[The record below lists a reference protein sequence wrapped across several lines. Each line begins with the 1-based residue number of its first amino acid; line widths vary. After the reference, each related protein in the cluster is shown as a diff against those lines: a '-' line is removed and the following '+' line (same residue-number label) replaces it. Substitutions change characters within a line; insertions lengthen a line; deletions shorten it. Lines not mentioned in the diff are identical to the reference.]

1 MGSEEIK
8 SIIVDYIFEM
18 YTVDESI
25 CEPTSRLSDYMSSLE
40 MVEFVM
46 FLEDRFDIQ
55 IPDDVWPDWEY
66 LTEVLKYVEDKI
78 NNK

>member
-1 MGSEEIK
+1 MRSEEIK

-25 CEPTSRLSDYMSSLE
+25 HEPTSRLSDYMSSLE

-66 LTEVLKYVEDKI
+66 LTDMLKYVEDKI